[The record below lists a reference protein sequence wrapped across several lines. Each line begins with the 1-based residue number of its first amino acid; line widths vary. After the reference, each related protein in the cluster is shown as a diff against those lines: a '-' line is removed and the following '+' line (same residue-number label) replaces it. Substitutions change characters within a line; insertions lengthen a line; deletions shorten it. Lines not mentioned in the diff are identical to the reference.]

1 MDDTSPGLGTRLR
14 HLIELLDDG
23 VSQANDYAG
32 LNYRPRYTP
41 VMRALAGGGALTI
54 GQLADAAR
62 ISQPAATQTV
72 AVMAKEGLVDVT
84 AGEADARQRVV
95 ALSAPGR
102 ALLPRLQ
109 RAWTATDRA
118 ATGLDAESGLLAAV
132 SAALAALDRQSFAQR
147 IAAALQQDDTPQQP
161 KRKTR

>member
-1 MDDTSPGLGTRLR
+1 MQDTPPGLGTQLR

-41 VMRALAGGGALTI
+41 VMKALAGGAALTI
-54 GQLADAAR
+54 GHLADVAR

-72 AVMAKEGLVDVT
+72 AVMAKDGLVDVA
-84 AGEADARQRVV
+84 AGETDARQRVV
-95 ALSAPGR
+95 ALSAQGR

-109 RAWTATDRA
+109 RAWQATDRA
-118 ATGLDAESGLLAAV
+118 AAGLDAESGLLAAV
-132 SAALAALDRQSFAQR
+132 AAALSALDRQSFAQR
-147 IAAALQQDDTPQQP
+147 IAAALEHDTPSSQQ